1 MVIFNSLLP
10 LPPAEGA
17 LRAKGDGVFAS
28 KNIDWIRFGY
38 GLDMVLDRVEKK
50 YFFNNSIDWVVLDTV
65 DTVNSNSYAREEL
78 IHTCLTDKEQVE
90 KISRASF
97 NRNNYIHYIQLRKI
111 INKSNNYKNTTIS
124 KTVP

>member
-17 LRAKGDGVFAS
+17 LRAEDDGVFAS
-28 KNIDWIRFGY
+28 KNIDWIPFGY

-50 YFFNNSIDWVVLDTV
+50 YFFNNSIGWVVLDTV

-78 IHTCLTDKEQVE
+78 IHTCLTDKEKVK

-97 NRNNYIHYIQLRKI
+97 NRNNYIHYIQIRKI

-124 KTVP
+124 KTIP